1 MKKGLW
7 KRRAFAFLVAAAMV
21 IPQGVYA
28 AETEG
33 NETSENAITE
43 EVSARV
49 HENGCT
55 LPSDHEGDCEVAPAD
70 NTEEIQP
77 EREHEEGCTLPS
89 DHEGDCVTTPV
100 ENTEEPTE

>member
-33 NETSENAITE
+33 YETLENVSTE
-43 EVSARV
+43 EV
-49 HENGCT
+49 
-55 LPSDHEGDCEVAPAD
+55 
-70 NTEEIQP
+70 P
-77 EREHEEGCTLPS
+77 EKVHEEGCVLAP
-89 DHEGDCVTTPV
+89 DHEGDCVTAPA
-100 ENTEEPTE
+100 ENTEEQPERVHEEGCVWLLTMKGNV